1 MIKKETLLKQGY
13 LYEKV
18 NQAINRRVKL
28 YKKHH
33 AFCVESEENIRQ
45 IDQKIADLNREIQ
58 KLDKEIQVAKNQRK
72 TNRFT
77 CLAANVFKNRT
88 HRSRK
93 MEILRRTI

>member
-58 KLDKEIQVAKNQRK
+58 KLEKEFQVAKKPKKNQSIHLLGSK
-72 TNRFT
+72 
-77 CLAANVFKNRT
+77 CV
-88 HRSRK
+88 
-93 MEILRRTI
+93 

>member
-28 YKKHH
+28 HKKHH
-33 AFCVESEENIRQ
+33 TFCVESEENIRQ

-58 KLDKEIQVAKNQRK
+58 KLEKEIQVAKKPIWKKKQSIHLLGSK
-72 TNRFT
+72 
-77 CLAANVFKNRT
+77 CV
-88 HRSRK
+88 
-93 MEILRRTI
+93 